1 MAKSNIINIMLRPKG
16 YPNKITPEVKDKLQL
31 IIDDLILALDSDEY
45 TGNQRIKMP
54 QVALQHTLP
63 KMR

>member
-31 IIDDLILALDSDEY
+31 IIDDLILALDSNEY
-45 TGNQRIKMP
+45 T
-54 QVALQHTLP
+54 ALINISCRDGQS
-63 KMR
+63 KISM

>member
-31 IIDDLILALDSDEY
+31 IIDDLILALDSIAY
-45 TGNQRIKMP
+45 T
-54 QVALQHTLP
+54 ALINISCRDGQS
-63 KMR
+63 KISM

>member
-1 MAKSNIINIMLRPKG
+1 MLRPKG

-31 IIDDLILALDSDEY
+31 IIDDLILALDSNEY
-45 TGNQRIKMP
+45 TANQRIKMP